1 MGWRVMPA
9 ADAYVPWE
17 DFEGSTVVVTGATGL
32 VGGAVAHAL
41 LEHNGRVGI
50 AAKDRIRVV
59 VPARSEQRVRERFG
73 KRDDV
78 HFVEWD
84 AALGEVPDLSA
95 IGACDF
101 VIHCAA
107 PTASA
112 FFVERPVETIE
123 AIIGGTRSMLL
134 LAGRA
139 HARMVLASSMEVYG
153 ALTGDAPLDESL
165 VGPLD
170 SMSVRSSYPQAKQL
184 AETLLAAHVTE
195 YGTRACVARLAQT
208 FGAGVSADDRRVF
221 AHIVRT
227 ALAGKD
233 VRLATAGTKSNMYV
247 ATPDAVSAL
256 LLLAARGDAGCAYN
270 VANEETF
277 CSVRGMAEQVV
288 GRFGAPGARV
298 IVGTDAAAGGK
309 YPPATQM
316 RLDVGRLRALG
327 WRPTMGLMDMYDEL
341 VASWSTSAGGT
352 A

>member
-1 MGWRVMPA
+1 MPV

-17 DFEGSTVVVTGATGL
+17 DFDGSTVVVTGATGL
-32 VGGAVAHAL
+32 VGGAVAEAL
-41 LEHNGRVGI
+41 LAHNGRVGD
-50 AAKDRIRVV
+50 ADKIRVV
-59 VPARSEQRVRERFG
+59 VPARSELRVRERFG
-73 KRDDV
+73 ECDDLT
-78 HFVEWD
+78 FVEWD
-84 AALGEVPDLSA
+84 AVAGEVQGSSDVPS
-95 IGACDF
+95 ISACDF
-101 VIHCAA
+101 IIHCAA

-123 AIIGGTRSMLL
+123 AIVGGTRSMLH
-134 LAGRA
+134 LAGRT
-139 HARMVLASSMEVYG
+139 HARMVFASSMEVYG
-153 ALTGDAPLDESL
+153 AFSGDDPLDESL

-184 AETLLAAHVTE
+184 AETLLAAHVAE
-195 YGTRACVARLAQT
+195 HGTRACAARLAQT

-227 ALAGKD
+227 ALAGDD

-270 VANEETF
+270 VANEDTF
-277 CSVRGMAEQVV
+277 CSVRDMAEQVV
-288 GRFGAPGARV
+288 RRFGAPDARV
-298 IVGTDAAAGGK
+298 VLGTDAAAGGK
-309 YPPATQM
+309 FPPATRM